1 MLKRALFYVLILL
14 NIFFLSGCWNY
25 RELND
30 IDIAAGAAVDK
41 NKDNNNYMVTV
52 EIINA
57 KGGKDGSITPDIMN
71 MEGITIFDA
80 IRNMIMRIGRR
91 IYWGHSRVF
100 IISQDIAREG
110 VIDVIDFINRDA
122 EARADTYLLI
132 SQEETAG
139 ELLKGKDKV
148 HDTISFH
155 IVDTMKSQKSIP
167 SYAVVELWQF
177 IKDLSAEGISAT
189 IPTAIMA
196 KDKDSITPQVT
207 GTAVFKKDKMIGWLD
222 DTESRSMLFI
232 KGKINSGLIIIPN
245 IMENTNATLELSKV
259 TTKVTPVIK
268 EGNLTMNIKVVIDA
282 GIAEVQGDTD
292 IISKDGRKK
301 VIEVAEKTVKSQL
314 ESVIKKVQ
322 SQYKSDVFGFGST
335 VQRKMP
341 NEWKAIKDD
350 WGNIFADM
358 DTNVSVKVEI
368 KGSALASKPIKVGD

>member
-1 MLKRALFYVLILL
+1 ML